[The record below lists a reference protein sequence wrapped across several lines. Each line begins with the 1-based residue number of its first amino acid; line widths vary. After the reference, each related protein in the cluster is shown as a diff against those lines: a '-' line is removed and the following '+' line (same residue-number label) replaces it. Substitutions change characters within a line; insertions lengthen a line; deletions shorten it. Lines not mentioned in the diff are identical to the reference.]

1 MSEVFENIQKA
12 FDVPLKT
19 FGVNEGID
27 VYLDNISGDPDSEF
41 IFGYML
47 DTDLTPAEMGVSEL
61 ADGLYQIDVYYPTK
75 MGSAPIN
82 AMIDKLRAVFYSGS
96 RFNWG
101 DDCFDV
107 LSNSVSRIIQSDGFA
122 KKSLTLSI
130 SGFTQQ
136 LG

>member
-1 MSEVFENIQKA
+1 MSVFENIQKA

-19 FGVNEGID
+19 FGVNESVD
-27 VYLDNISGDPDSEF
+27 VYLDNISGDPNSEF

-47 DTDLTPAEMGVSEL
+47 DSDLTPAEMGVSESVI
-61 ADGLYQIDVYYPTK
+61 GLYQIDVYYPTK

-96 RFNWG
+96 HFNWG

-107 LSNSVSRIIQSDGFA
+107 LSNSVSRIIPTNGFA